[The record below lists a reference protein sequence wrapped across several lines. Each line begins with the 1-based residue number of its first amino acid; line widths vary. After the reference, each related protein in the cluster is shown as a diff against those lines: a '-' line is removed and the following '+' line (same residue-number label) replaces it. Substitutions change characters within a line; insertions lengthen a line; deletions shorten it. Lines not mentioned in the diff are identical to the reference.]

1 MQIEWAR
8 YIRRIFSEETAFTIS
23 IAILVLG
30 LLLAY
35 WVWRWTQSL
44 MREAGFDDA
53 VEGTPFERTA
63 QNFGTS
69 TISLLSQMAALFVYV
84 AAIILALNVAQL
96 LDVQL
101 FWARLTGYL
110 PSVFIAVIV
119 IIVGLVAGDKAKLVV
134 SDRLR
139 SIKLP
144 EAEIIPEIVKYS
156 IFYIATLLALSQIG
170 VATEALLILLAA
182 YSFGLVFLSGLAF
195 KDLLAA
201 SAAGIY
207 LLLVEPYV
215 IGDKVEVDGK
225 RGIVQEVDMF
235 VTHIEADGEEYI
247 IPNHRVIQSGI
258 VRIRS

>member
-1 MQIEWAR
+1 MQVEWSR
-8 YIRRIFSEETAFTIS
+8 YIRRIFSEETAFTVS

-30 LLLAY
+30 ILLAY
-35 WVWRWTQSL
+35 WVWRWTNAV
-44 MREAGFDDA
+44 MRQAGVHDA

-69 TISLLSQMAALFVYV
+69 TVSLLSQLAALFVYI

-96 LDVQL
+96 MDFQL
-101 FWARLTGYL
+101 FWARIVEYL
-110 PSVFIAVIV
+110 PRIFIAILA

-156 IFYIATLLALSQIG
+156 IFYIAILLALAQIG

-207 LLLVEPYV
+207 LLLVEPYA

-247 IPNHRVIQSGI
+247 VPNQRVIRSGI
-258 VRIRS
+258 VRIRN